1 MIEQNDFHTFPN
13 LLRKGGFLLCTRGS
27 AELFVNGLQHSFS
40 QGDVMIVTPL
50 VLARLSSEVK
60 PSEDFSYI
68 QFTDDIKTFF
78 DIFNLIADTPIP
90 LAVYREPIWRVTPG
104 EQQYI
109 TNQHAHLMR
118 LFDSLTNADTDICR
132 ALLNLQIRML
142 RQEVMLEVVNNH
154 INNVTCIKESSSRE
168 SAVYRFLISLHENY
182 HLHRTVKHYADLV
195 NLSTSYFTSIVK
207 QATGQSP
214 SEWIATITIS
224 YAKLMLEQRDKNIKQ
239 IAEELNFPEQFT
251 FRKYFKQHTGLSPKA
266 YREKMLRAI

>member
-1 MIEQNDFHTFPN
+1 MIEQNNTHLFPS

-27 AELFVNGLQHSFS
+27 AELFVNGTQRSFS
-40 QGDVMIVTPL
+40 QGEVMIVTPL

-90 LAVYREPIWRVTPG
+90 LAVYREPIWRVTPS
-104 EQQYI
+104 EQRYI
-109 TNQHAHLMR
+109 TEQHAHLMR
-118 LFDSLTNADTDICR
+118 LFGSLANAETDICR
-132 ALLNLQIRML
+132 TLLNLQIRTL

-154 INNVTCIKESSSRE
+154 INNVTCIKESDSRE

-207 QATGQSP
+207 QATGQTP